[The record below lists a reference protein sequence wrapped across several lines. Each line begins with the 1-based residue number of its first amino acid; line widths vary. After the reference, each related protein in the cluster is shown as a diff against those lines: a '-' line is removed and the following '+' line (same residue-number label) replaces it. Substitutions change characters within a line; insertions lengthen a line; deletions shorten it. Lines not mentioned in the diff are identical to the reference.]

1 MNCPYW
7 QNAELHRVRKTKRP
21 LSPRKANIK
30 ICHCT
35 GAVKGG
41 LNDSLVLVSS
51 PEVACGF
58 RYDPNHCA
66 IPWDWGL
73 ILKQKKILS
82 NPTSWVHLTRVNLPW
97 WEFCPG
103 WSGLRVGPPEWRDG
117 RRWLPKT
124 PLGWEQ
130 KNLLPQHRVLCH
142 HRGSGAEHCRCPG
155 TPRNLSLIFNL
166 SNYFWWRMKKLM
178 QSISEFDN
186 FWSCG
191 DINHY

>member
-1 MNCPYW
+1 M
-7 QNAELHRVRKTKRP
+7 
-21 LSPRKANIK
+21 
-30 ICHCT
+30 
-35 GAVKGG
+35 GDVKGG
-41 LNDSLVLVSS
+41 LNDSLALVSS

-124 PLGWEQ
+124 PLGWER
-130 KNLLPQHRVLCH
+130 KNLLPQHRLPCH
-142 HRGSGAEHCRCPG
+142 HRGNGAEHCRCPG
-155 TPRNLSLIFNL
+155 MPGNFVAYFQTYQTIFDDVWKKQCNGYRNLITF
-166 SNYFWWRMKKLM
+166 RAMVT
-178 QSISEFDN
+178 SITTHRSVK
-186 FWSCG
+186 SVK
-191 DINHY
+191 